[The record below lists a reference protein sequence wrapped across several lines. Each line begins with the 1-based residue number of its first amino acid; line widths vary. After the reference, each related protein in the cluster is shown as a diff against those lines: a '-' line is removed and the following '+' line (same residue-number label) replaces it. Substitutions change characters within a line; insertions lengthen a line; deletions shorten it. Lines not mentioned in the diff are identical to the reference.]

1 MSSNNIEENINH
13 NILNEK
19 IIDKEELIEYLTY
32 ILEHDGEVDKFYE
45 RNNFEEQPSPEN
57 ILDFREWLKKEPFIM
72 VEKGERR
79 KMLSIMFFVFIQ
91 EDKDLWV

>member
-13 NILNEK
+13 NIMNKK

-45 RNNFEEQPSPEN
+45 RNNIEEHSPER
-57 ILDFREWLKKEPFIM
+57 ILEFREWLKEQPFIM
-72 VEKGERR
+72 INNYIY
-79 KMLSIMFFVFIQ
+79 L
-91 EDKDLWV
+91 